1 MGRNKHRSRMGLRNP
16 QARVTALG
24 GAALCF
30 FVFSAQAD
38 IDPVS
43 GIDMVTIGAAGNAP
57 WPGNGMPPHRADG
70 RGAVNYE
77 YRIGRYEVASG
88 QWVEFFNA
96 ALDRP
101 VGDTL
106 PHVLAPTFWGG
117 IPTTPNNPG
126 NPNARRFTT
135 TPQSAALPAGN
146 ISWRMAAMYCNW
158 LHNGKAANREA
169 FLSGAYDVS
178 TFTYNIDGTFNDQLI
193 RSPGARYFI
202 PSWDEWLKAAHY
214 DPTKQN
220 PDGTTGGWWLY
231 SNSSDQPFIAGPPG
245 VGTANFGWDEFDY
258 PGQSPFAVPLGA
270 YTGVTS
276 PWGLYDVAGAAAE
289 WTEEPRFRIDIPD
302 FPSDRF
308 YDGSYWTGSAA
319 LVDQVNQ
326 LSGGAFPSLSTYDL
340 GFRIAAS
347 IPSPA
352 GWGVALGLALIT
364 TVRRRRSNDQ
374 IRAGDGSGA
383 CRGDGGNPGPSD
395 VQP

>member
-1 MGRNKHRSRMGLRNP
+1 
-16 QARVTALG
+16 
-24 GAALCF
+24 
-30 FVFSAQAD
+30 
-38 IDPVS
+38 
-43 GIDMVTIGAAGNAP
+43 
-57 WPGNGMPPHRADG
+57 
-70 RGAVNYE
+70 
-77 YRIGRYEVASG
+77 
-88 QWVEFFNA
+88 
-96 ALDRP
+96 
-101 VGDTL
+101 
-106 PHVLAPTFWGG
+106 
-117 IPTTPNNPG
+117 
-126 NPNARRFTT
+126 FTT

-178 TFTYNIDGTFNDQLI
+178 TFTYESSGAFNDQLT

-214 DPTKQN
+214 DPNRQN

-231 SNSSDQPFIAGPPG
+231 SNSSDQPFIAGRPG

-289 WTEEPRFRIDIPD
+289 WTEEAVYRPGFDLPSFRTYEGSRWGIPSVGLPD
-302 FPSDRF
+302 HVGVWRGDE
-308 YDGSYWTGSAA
+308 
-319 LVDQVNQ
+319 
-326 LSGGAFPSLSTYDL
+326 FPSLSTYDL
-340 GFRIAAS
+340 GFRVAAS

-374 IRAGDGSGA
+374 IRAVRS
-383 CRGDGGNPGPSD
+383 PMT
-395 VQP
+395 